1 MSFASVEFY
10 GLLSM
15 SYTTL
20 LKWFNSISEKIE
32 LQITV
37 NFSYFHVLTI
47 CLTSFIIFG
56 VKKLQDELERTGN
69 KLKQHEENL
78 KFLKTQKNQLDEAI
92 LDLQGI
98 LIFHIVSYF
107 KLNWFRKQW
116 ILRKKYAN
124 FVIALCDLGTYKY
137 SETKRL

>member
-1 MSFASVEFY
+1 MSC
-10 GLLSM
+10 
-15 SYTTL
+15 TTL
-20 LKWFNSISEKIE
+20 LKRFNSISEKIE

-47 CLTSFIIFG
+47 CSTSFIIFG

-78 KFLKTQKNQLDEAI
+78 KFLRTQKNQLDEAI

-98 LIFHIVSYF
+98 FYLSHC
-107 KLNWFRKQW
+107 L
-116 ILRKKYAN
+116 L
-124 FVIALCDLGTYKY
+124 L
-137 SETKRL
+137 